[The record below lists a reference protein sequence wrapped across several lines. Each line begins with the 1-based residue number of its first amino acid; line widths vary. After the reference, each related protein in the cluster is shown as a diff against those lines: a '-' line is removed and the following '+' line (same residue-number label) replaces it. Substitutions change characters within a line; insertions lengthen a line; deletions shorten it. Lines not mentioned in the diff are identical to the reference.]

1 MMGLTNTN
9 NQHDL
14 FVPGINMDL
23 RVRSDHPLRKIAQ
36 ALDLGFVR
44 EEVARFYGH
53 NGNPSVDPEVLV
65 KMLLLLFLDDVS
77 SERELMRIIPERL
90 DYLWFL
96 GYKIDDAIPNHSV
109 LSKARKRW
117 GAEVFESIFVRT
129 VQQCAQAGL
138 IDGRK
143 IHMDSSLIDANA
155 SNNAVSKSS
164 PELVRRLK
172 EAFQKEERKLHCME
186 ATPSQAAPGETSP
199 VAKGV
204 NKTLVNL
211 SDPEAPVVS
220 RLGKGARARY
230 KSHRVVDDAHGVVT
244 AVETTGGDVAD
255 GQRLGTLVAQHEAN
269 AGQSVGTVVADSG
282 YGTTENFVSCQ
293 QRGICSH
300 MASMAQ
306 TQEAA
311 RQNKGLFHEDQFHY
325 DAGNDA
331 YLCPAGHAM
340 KPRRLH
346 STRRTREYF
355 LPKKICGGCPL
366 RQQCTKAKTSR
377 TIQRHEHQ
385 EALTEARRQSGS
397 AKARRDRSRRK
408 HLMEGSFADAANN
421 HGFKRARWRGLWRQ
435 SIQDYLIAAVQNLR
449 LLIARGGRKPTLHA
463 VASIL
468 PITMRTVCE
477 SRGFASG
484 RPVSAALPRAT
495 CSPICGPTPAF
506 RARATRRHSS
516 SRGGPWIF
524 PRRRLRSMIVQSP
537 DWATRR

>member
-1 MMGLTNTN
+1 MMGLTNAS

-14 FVPGINMDL
+14 FVPGINLDL
-23 RVRSDHPLRKIAQ
+23 RVRSDHPLRNIAQ

-44 EEVARFYGH
+44 DEVARFYGR

-155 SNNAVSKSS
+155 SNNAVIQSS
-164 PELVRRLK
+164 PELVKQIK
-172 EAFQKEERKLHCME
+172 EVFQKEERKLQCME
-186 ATPSQAAPGETSP
+186 AAPSKAAAQEEASP
-199 VAKGV
+199 AAKGV
-204 NKTLVNL
+204 NTTRVNL
-211 SDPEAPVVS
+211 SDPEAAIVARP
-220 RLGKGARARY
+220 GKGVRARY

-255 GQRLGTLVAQHEAN
+255 GQRLGALVGLHEAN

-282 YGTTENFVSCQ
+282 YGTTENFVACQ
-293 QRGICSH
+293 QQGIRSH
-300 MASMAQ
+300 MASMAA

-311 RQNKGLFHEDQFHY
+311 RQNKGLFHEDQFRY
-325 DAGNDA
+325 DARNDA
-331 YLCPAGHAM
+331 YVCPAGHAM

-346 STRRTREYF
+346 PTRRTREYF
-355 LPKKICGGCPL
+355 LPKATCGGCSL
-366 RQQCTKAKTSR
+366 RSQCTKSKASR
-377 TIQRHEHQ
+377 TIQRHEYQ
-385 EALTEARRQSGS
+385 EALTEARQQSGS
-397 AKARRDRSRRK
+397 VKARRDRRRRK

-435 SIQDYLIAAVQNLR
+435 SIQDYLIASVQNIR
-449 LLIARGGRKPTLHA
+449 LLIARSGRKPTLHVA
-463 VASIL
+463 ASIL
-468 PITMRTVCE
+468 P
-477 SRGFASG
+477 SRYGQNAKAWASA
-484 RPVSAALPRAT
+484 SIPRSLHGHL
-495 CSPICGPTPAF
+495 CWQTPAF
-506 RARATRRHSS
+506 RARTARRHPRYEAANSVLQCGDS
-516 SRGGPWIF
+516 INEQSRTPFRQHAVKG
-524 PRRRLRSMIVQSP
+524 
-537 DWATRR
+537 